1 MTEKE
6 LRQKVAD
13 TMRGWIG
20 CKESNGTHKKIIDI
34 YNNHKPLPRGYKVK
48 YTDSWC
54 ATTVSAAYIKNN
66 LDDIA
71 IIECSCSKMIEL
83 AKKAGIW
90 READDYIPDLGD
102 YCLYDWGDN
111 GKGDNMGAPEHVGLV
126 TIVKGKTFHVTE
138 GNKNNSVGDRIMQV
152 NGKNIRGFITPKF
165 STKAEKIT
173 SESVPTKAQR
183 DKVDPARSFEKSY
196 GKSYT
201 VTASS
206 LNMRTGPNTTKKIIK
221 VLPKGT
227 KVRCY
232 GYYTKIGTSYWLLVK
247 DSDGDVGYVSKNYLK

>member
-13 TMRGWIG
+13 TMKGWIG
-20 CKESNGTHKKIIDI
+20 RKESNGSHKKIIDI
-34 YNNHKPLPRGYKVK
+34 YNGYKPLARGYKVK

-54 ATTVSAAYIKNN
+54 AATVSAAFIEND
-66 LDDIA
+66 LADIA
-71 IIECSCSKMIEL
+71 FIECSCSKQIEL
-83 AKKAGIW
+83 AKKAGRW
-90 READDYIPDLGD
+90 KEADNYVPDIGD
-102 YCLYDWGDN
+102 YMMYDWDDN
-111 GKGDNMGAPEHVGLV
+111 GKGDNTGAPEHVGLV
-126 TIVKGKTFHVTE
+126 VAVNGKTIHVVE
-138 GNKNNSVGDRIMQV
+138 GNKNDAVGTRIMSV
-152 NGKNIRGFITPKF
+152 DGKYIRGYCLPNF
-165 STKAEKIT
+165 SAKAEKIT

-232 GYYTKIGTSYWLLVK
+232 GYYTKIGDSYWMLVK